1 MTVSH
6 LFLQVLEAKDTSL
19 ELLGNTRSIVFLAV
33 DACSKDILAVTER
46 HGKSPCFSRCSVL
59 TAVGVDE
66 RVVVLVV
73 VDGVFFLD

>member
-1 MTVSH
+1 MSVSCCY
-6 LFLQVLEAKDTSL
+6 A
-19 ELLGNTRSIVFLAV
+19 RSIALMVV
-33 DACSKDILAVTER
+33 ETCSKAILALCSA

-66 RVVVLVV
+66 RVLVLVV